1 MSLQMQKTLQ
11 HRLQSRVIILPR
23 YCLGFGSLRQTTGQG
38 FYQ

>member
-11 HRLQSRVIILPR
+11 HRLQSRVLILSR
-23 YCLGFGSLRQTTGQG
+23 YCLGFGSLRQTTVQG